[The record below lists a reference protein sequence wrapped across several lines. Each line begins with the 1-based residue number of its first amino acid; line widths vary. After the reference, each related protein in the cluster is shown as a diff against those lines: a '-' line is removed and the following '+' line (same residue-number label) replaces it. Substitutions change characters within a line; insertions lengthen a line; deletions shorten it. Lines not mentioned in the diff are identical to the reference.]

1 MGPRWIVSR
10 NSRRFR
16 VSCFAPTNGPGPS
29 YLKTLQKKGMP
40 MRYRLLSCV
49 AAVFFVF
56 VAYAHADT
64 LDYTLTGEGNT
75 FTWSLPSTPTPT
87 FVDPYL
93 SFEVQAPVSINGQMG
108 ELHTLYFYAQ
118 RAGGGVYI
126 PPLFPASTAP
136 APQLYTGVGFQF
148 PQEEH
153 PLLLTGNYFWRTF
166 ETGAFYRLDVVAETS
181 PVPEP
186 TGLLLL
192 GTGLAGLIELRRRH
206 NAR

>member
-1 MGPRWIVSR
+1 
-10 NSRRFR
+10 
-16 VSCFAPTNGPGPS
+16 
-29 YLKTLQKKGMP
+29 

-49 AAVFFVF
+49 AAAFFVF

-87 FVDPYL
+87 FVSPYL
-93 SFEVQAPVSINGQMG
+93 WFEVQASVSENGQMG
-108 ELHTLYFYAQ
+108 ELQTLYFYAQ
-118 RAGGGVYI
+118 RAGGAVYI
-126 PPLFPASTAP
+126 PSLFPASMSP

-153 PLLLTGNYFWRTF
+153 PLLLTGKYFWRTY
-166 ETGAFYRLDVVAETS
+166 ETGAFYTLDVVAETS

-186 TGLLLL
+186 NGLLLL
-192 GTGLAGLIELRRRH
+192 GTGLTGLIELKRRYNSRQ
-206 NAR
+206 AAPRLK